1 MVCGCCVH
9 KLKGELFKPHRER
22 GCTDVVCLLLLI
34 VAVGGLVVITYVAI
48 SAHPSLVD
56 DLLYPTDSYGNNC
69 GKLGTATSELSKVLY
84 PDLDSDIVTHAGLI
98 ATGQYLTFFT
108 SVTRLCAHACPAGVS
123 LRGPSIYGGS
133 DYPGGANA
141 TVPEHTYAFMTQ
153 DVFGRCF
160 PLTSAFSEATSQ
172 LCAQP
177 ACTDQ
182 ALNAT
187 LGGTVRCAALSDR
200 PEETTTWELCAAGT
214 AACGR
219 RRLGRATIR
228 CTGCLLGCPLAAVCT
243 RNAPP
248 SRSMGGCGAA
258 SQRVADSSCSLTRRS
273 NTRHGGGAVRYAAG
287 RVPVLRAARA
297 AGAVPARRRE
307 RRQHGRHQGARF
319 QGQAVG
325 RRGRWRARGEG
336 SQYSW

>member
-219 RRLGRATIR
+219 RRLGRATTC
-228 CTGCLLGCPLAAVCT
+228 CTGLSPWVSPGRGVHSECAAEPINGRLRCGQSESCRQQLQLDAAFKHQARRRGCAL
-243 RNAPP
+243 R
-248 SRSMGGCGAA
+248 SRPRAGTP
-258 SQRVADSSCSLTRRS
+258 CSARRWCS
-273 NTRHGGGAVRYAAG
+273 TC
-287 RVPVLRAARA
+287 PKARA
-297 AGAVPARRRE
+297 AAARPPPRSSRP
-307 RRQHGRHQGARF
+307 RSSCWSARPM
-319 QGQAVG
+319 ACS
-325 RRGRWRARGEG
+325 R
-336 SQYSW
+336 